1 MEGGARWCRRC
12 IPWEHRP
19 ICGEPI
25 TRSVAGI
32 VMSGEHPASAAG
44 SFVAMDKRSMVGLLV
59 LIGVALIGTLALQA
73 VWLRNSIMLR
83 RTVLAESVDRALLNV
98 SEHLDRIERFSDLQ
112 RDARGKRLLMRL
124 DTLRRIAAH
133 TPPGVVGSRE
143 LLDPVEQELLVA
155 DLVRSI
161 LATDLH
167 KDIRERIDPMLLDSL
182 MREELRAA
190 GVDGGYAYAVF
201 GADGHAVL
209 PTDDHI
215 DSATWADTPH
225 RVLLFRHRLTNPGA
239 ELRLVLTHPTGMVM
253 HGVWPKVFVAVLFMA
268 MIVAGFLI
276 AIRIIQRQKRLS
288 DIRNDL
294 VNNMTHELKT
304 PISTIG
310 LACEALADPS
320 VPRTEEQVR
329 NWINMIRNENKRLGS
344 LVENVLQSAVMDSG
358 GMVLKRVDLDVHALI
373 EDVVRGSSMQ
383 VSRRSGI
390 ITTDLQAE
398 IHRMPADRTHLTNL
412 LYNLIDNAV
421 KYTEAAP
428 RIRIATRS
436 DHEGLHLSV
445 SDNGIGI
452 PASEQK
458 KIFERLYRIPTGN
471 VHNAKGHG
479 LGLSYVRNV
488 VRGHGGTIR
497 VESTPGRGSTFHI
510 FLPFHHV
517 TDRDTSRGG

>member
-1 MEGGARWCRRC
+1 
-12 IPWEHRP
+12 HRP
-19 ICGEPI
+19 DPGEGIPGRKVGKFPGPARRAACG
-25 TRSVAGI
+25 
-32 VMSGEHPASAAG
+32 G
-44 SFVAMDKRSMVGLLV
+44 SFVSMEKRGMVGLMGV
-59 LIGVALIGTLALQA
+59 IGLALIGTLALQA
-73 VWLRNSIMLR
+73 VWLRNNINLR
-83 RTVLAESVDRALLNV
+83 QTLLAESVDRALLNA
-98 SEHLDRIERFSDLQ
+98 SERLDRIERMTDLQ
-112 RDARGKRLLMRL
+112 RDTRGQHLLMRL
-124 DTLRRIAAH
+124 DTLRRRAA
-133 TPPGVVGSRE
+133 TMAAPGMLGGAD
-143 LLDPVEQELLVA
+143 LLDPTEQELLVA

-182 MREELRAA
+182 LAEELGATGIA
-190 GVDGGYAYAVF
+190 GGYHYGVF
-201 GADGHAVL
+201 GADGQPVL
-209 PTDDHI
+209 GAGDRA
-215 DSATWADTPH
+215 DSAAWAATPH
-225 RVLLFRHRLTNPGA
+225 RALLFRHRLTHPGA
-239 ELRLVLTHPTGMVM
+239 EIRVLLTARPGMIM
-253 HGVWPKVFVAVLFMA
+253 RGVWPMVILAVLL
-268 MIVAGFLI
+268 MIIIGTAFLTT
-276 AIRIIQRQKRLS
+276 IRIIYRQKRLS

-329 NWINMIRNENKRLGS
+329 NWTNMIRNENKRLGT

-358 GMVLKRVDLDVHALI
+358 AMVLKRVDLDVHALVH
-373 EDVVRGSSMQ
+373 DVVRGSRMQ
-383 VSRRSGI
+383 VTRRDGE
-390 ITTDLQAE
+390 ITTDLRAE
-398 IHRMPADRTHLTNL
+398 IHRMPVDRTHLTNL

-445 SDNGIGI
+445 QDNGIGI

-471 VHNAKGHG
+471 VHNAKGYG

-488 VRGHGGTIR
+488 VQGHGGTIR

-510 FLPFHHV
+510 FLPFHHGT
-517 TDRDTSRGG
+517 TDRDPPRGR